1 MRGFMNSAKR
11 TQTMPTVTSEPNE
24 VGVTLM
30 TRDRDECSH
39 EQLAA
44 RLYRIERSLAAALGH
59 AELPGQAPS
68 EASLPDLLSR
78 IEDSANTLAITFQ
91 QEREK
96 NRRMDHQFGELV
108 EVVTALAAL
117 DYSRRAQVYEG
128 QDDATNALAI
138 GLNMM
143 CEELAHATTALIHT
157 RDEALAANRAK
168 STFLANMSHE
178 FRTPLNAIIGY
189 SELLFEEHSATAT
202 PAMLR
207 DLDHINGA
215 ARHVLDLI
223 QDTLDLSKIEANKLE
238 LELRPLHLPELL
250 EDIIATVVPTLHH
263 DNNNF
268 KHIANYRTIH
278 IVSDATRLRQVLLN
292 LLSNAIK
299 FTVNGVITLTVSE
312 RLSDGKPIMEFAV
325 RDTGIGISPEMIG
338 TVFEAFTQADNSTT
352 RIYGGTGLGLTIS
365 QRLCKMMGG
374 KLTVTSELGVG
385 STFIASLPLHPA
397 T

>member
-1 MRGFMNSAKR
+1 
-11 TQTMPTVTSEPNE
+11 MPTVTSEPRQVLGAAL
-24 VGVTLM
+24 VGGPP
-30 TRDRDECSH
+30 RECSP

-44 RLYRIERSLAAALGH
+44 RLDRLERRIASALGRPERPKQDPSTSSLSTLLSQLEDSSETLAAAF
-59 AELPGQAPS
+59 E
-68 EASLPDLLSR
+68 
-78 IEDSANTLAITFQ
+78 Q
-91 QEREK
+91 QREK

-143 CEELAHATTALIHT
+143 CEELAHATTELIHT

-189 SELLFEEHSATAT
+189 SELLFEEHGATAT
-202 PAMLR
+202 PMMLR
-207 DLDHINGA
+207 DLNHINSA

-223 QDTLDLSKIEANKLE
+223 QDTLDLSKIEANKLD
-238 LELRPLHLPELL
+238 LELRPLHLPDLL
-250 EDIIATVVPTLHH
+250 EDIIATVLPTLHH
-263 DNNNF
+263 DNNSF
-268 KHIANYRTIH
+268 EHIADYQTIH
-278 IVSDATRLRQVLLN
+278 IIADATRLRQVLLN

-299 FTVNGVITLTVSE
+299 FTVDGVITLTVSE
-312 RLSDGKPIMEFAV
+312 RVARGKPILDFSV
-325 RDTGIGISPEMIG
+325 HDTGIGISTEMVG
-338 TVFEAFTQADNSTT
+338 TVFEAFTQGDNSTT

-374 KLTVTSELGVG
+374 TLTVTSELGVG
-385 STFIASLPLHPA
+385 STFVASLPLYPSK
-397 T
+397 